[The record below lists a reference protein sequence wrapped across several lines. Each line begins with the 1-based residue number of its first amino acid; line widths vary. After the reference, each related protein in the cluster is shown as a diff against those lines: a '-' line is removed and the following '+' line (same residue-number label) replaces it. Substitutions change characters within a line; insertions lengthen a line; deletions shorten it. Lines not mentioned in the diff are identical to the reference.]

1 MIEQAYDLNLI
12 PGGVPIIVNVSQAD
26 AGTRTLKFNVFNRN
40 ELYTIPSDVKAEVV
54 GTKQDHHCFI
64 NECTMSGS
72 VVSVLV
78 TGQMTAV
85 QGDVTCKIRFIKDGT
100 SNVLGS
106 AIFVLRVDTA
116 ALPEDAD
123 LSASDI
129 PMIEEV
135 LALAPELRR
144 DVVEVRN
151 NAQNAAA
158 SAKNA
163 KTSETNASNS
173 QRAAKS
179 SEDNALASQRAAKD
193 SETKSKTSENN
204 AKTSETNAANSRKAA
219 KTSEDNARA
228 SEQHAASSESE
239 AKAWAVGPSGTG
251 SGSDTNNAKY
261 WAERAKATA
270 AGAFSYQGTCKYAD
284 LPSEKSVG
292 DVWNIEDDFTI
303 GGHSYPAGTNVAWN
317 GTEWDPQGGF
327 IDTDT
332 TPVQNSTKLIT
343 SGGVWTALKNWAAS
357 KLATARTLMVNLG
370 STTGGSFDGSKNV
383 DIGVKGT
390 LAVANGGTGATT
402 AAEARTNLGAAAA
415 SDVAKKFEAKS
426 LTAAGGTLTWTDS
439 AITENSI
446 IEPYATLFGVT
457 PSNIVT
463 TAGRCEVTFDAQDSA
478 FDVLITVRN

>member
-135 LALAPELRR
+135 LAFAPELRR
-144 DVVEVRN
+144 DVIEVRN

-158 SAKNA
+158 SQNAAKA
-163 KTSETNASNS
+163 SETNAATS
-173 QRAAKS
+173 QRSAKS
-179 SEDNALASQRAAKD
+179 SEDNALASQRAAKA
-193 SETKSKTSENN
+193 SETKSKTSEDN

-219 KTSEDNARA
+219 KTSEDNAKA
-228 SEQHAASSESE
+228 SEQNAASSKSE

-261 WAERAKATA
+261 WAERARAIA
-270 AGAFSYQGTCKYAD
+270 AGAFTYQGTCEYAD

-292 DVWNIEDDFTI
+292 DVWNIEDAFTI
-303 GGHSYPAGTNVAWN
+303 GGHSYPPGTNVAWN

-343 SGGVWTALKNWAAS
+343 SGAVWASLKSWAAS
-357 KLATARTLMVNLG
+357 KLETARTLMVNLG
-370 STTGGSFDGSKNV
+370 SAAGGSFDGSKNV

-390 LAVANGGTGATT
+390 LALAHGGTGATT
-402 AAEARTNLGAAAA
+402 AAEARANLGAAAA
-415 SDVAKKFEAKS
+415 SDVAKKLEAKS

-439 AITENSI
+439 SITENSM
-446 IEPYATLFGVT
+446 IEPYATLFGIT

-463 TAGRCEVTFDAQDSA
+463 TAGRCEVTFDAQDAA

>member
-54 GTKQDHHCFI
+54 GTKQDHHCFV

-72 VVSVLV
+72 VVSVSV

-106 AIFVLRVDTA
+106 AIFILRVDTA

-135 LALAPELRR
+135 LAIAPELR
-144 DVVEVRN
+144 DAVIKVRSD
-151 NAQNAAA
+151 AQNAAA
-158 SAKNA
+158 SQKAAKA
-163 KTSETNASNS
+163 SETNAAKS
-173 QRAAKS
+173 QTAAKS
-179 SEDNALASQRAAKD
+179 SEDNALSSQKAAKA
-193 SETKSKTSENN
+193 SETKSKTSEDN
-204 AKTSETNAANSRKAA
+204 AKISETNAGNSRKAA
-219 KTSEDNARA
+219 KTSEDNAKT
-228 SEQHAASSESE
+228 SETNAASSESE

-261 WAERAKATA
+261 WAERARAA
-270 AGAFSYQGTCKYAD
+270 AGGAYTYQGTCKYAD
-284 LPSEKSVG
+284 LPSNKSVG
-292 DVWNIEDDFTI
+292 DVWNIEDEFIFD
-303 GGHSYPAGTNVAWN
+303 GHSYPPGTNVAWN
-317 GTEWDPQGGF
+317 GKEWDPQGGF

-370 STTGGSFDGSKNV
+370 SATGGSFDGSKNV

-390 LAVANGGTGATT
+390 LAVAHGGTGATT
-402 AAEARTNLGAAAA
+402 AAEARTNLGAASA
-415 SDVAKKFEAKS
+415 SDVAKKLQAKS

-439 AITENSI
+439 SITANSI

-463 TAGRCEVTFDAQDSA
+463 TAGKCEVTFDAQDAA

>member
-54 GTKQDHHCFI
+54 GTKQDHHCFV
-64 NECTMSGS
+64 NECSMSGS
-72 VVSVLV
+72 VVSVAV

-106 AIFVLRVDTA
+106 AIFILRVDTA

-135 LALAPELRR
+135 LAIAPELKKAVI
-144 DVVEVRN
+144 DVRT
-151 NAQNAAA
+151 NAQNAAT
-158 SAKNA
+158 SEKNA
-163 KTSETNASNS
+163 KTSETNAAKS
-173 QRAAKS
+173 QKAAKS
-179 SEDNALASQRAAKD
+179 SESNALASQKAAKA
-193 SETKSKTSENN
+193 SEDN
-204 AKTSETNAANSRKAA
+204 AKTSETNAGNSQKVA
-219 KTSEDNARA
+219 KSSEDNAAA
-228 SEQHAASSESE
+228 SEKNALASKNSAASSAAE

-261 WAERAKATA
+261 WAERARAA
-270 AGAFSYQGTCKYAD
+270 AGGAFTYQGTCKYAD
-284 LPSEKSVG
+284 LPSSKSVG
-292 DVWNIEDDFTI
+292 DVWNIEDEFIFD
-303 GGHSYPAGTNVAWN
+303 GHTYPAGTNVAWN
-317 GTEWDPQGGF
+317 GKEWDPQGGF

-332 TPVQNSTKLIT
+332 APVENSTKLIT

-390 LAVANGGTGATT
+390 LAVAHGGTGATT
-402 AAEARTNLGAAAA
+402 AAEARTKLGAASA
-415 SDVAKKFEAKS
+415 SDVAKKLETKS
-426 LTAAGGTLTWTDS
+426 LTAAGGTLTWTNS
-439 AITENSI
+439 SITENSI
-446 IEPYATLFGVT
+446 IEPYATLFGIT
-457 PSNIVT
+457 PSNVVA
-463 TAGRCEVTFDAQDSA
+463 TAGKCEVTFDAQDAA

>member
-12 PGGVPIIVNVSQAD
+12 PGRVPIIVNVSQAD

-144 DVVEVRN
+144 DVIEVRS

-158 SAKNA
+158 SENNA
-163 KTSETNASNS
+163 KVSETNAAKS
-173 QRAAKS
+173 QTAAKS
-179 SEDNALASQRAAKD
+179 SEDNALASQKAAKA
-193 SETKSKTSENN
+193 SETKSKTSEYN
-204 AKTSETNAANSRKAA
+204 AKTSEINAGNSRKAA
-219 KTSEDNARA
+219 KTSEDNAKA

-270 AGAFSYQGTCKYAD
+270 AGAFTYQGTCKYAD
-284 LPSEKSVG
+284 LPSEKSIG
-292 DVWNIEDDFTI
+292 DVWNIEDAFI
-303 GGHSYPAGTNVAWN
+303 FNGHAYPAGTNVAWN

-327 IDTDT
+327 VDTDT

-370 STTGGSFDGSKNV
+370 SVAGGSFDGSKNV

-390 LAVANGGTGATT
+390 LAVAHGGTGATT
-402 AAEARTNLGAAAA
+402 SAEARTNLGAASA
-415 SDVAKKFEAKS
+415 SDVAKKLEAKS
-426 LTAAGGTLTWTDS
+426 LTSAGGTLTWTDS
-439 AITENSI
+439 SITENSM

-463 TAGRCEVTFDAQDSA
+463 TAGKCEVTFDAQDAA

>member
-54 GTKQDHHCFI
+54 GTKQDHHCFV

-72 VVSVLV
+72 VVSVSV

-106 AIFVLRVDTA
+106 AIFILRVDTA

-135 LALAPELRR
+135 LAIAPELRNT
-144 DVVEVRN
+144 VIEVRS

-158 SAKNA
+158 SQKAAKA
-163 KTSETNASNS
+163 SETNAAKS
-173 QRAAKS
+173 QTAAKS
-179 SEDNALASQRAAKD
+179 SEDNALSSQKAAKA
-193 SETKSKTSENN
+193 SETKSKTSEDN
-204 AKTSETNAANSRKAA
+204 AKISETNAGNSRKAA
-219 KTSEDNARA
+219 KTSEDNAKT
-228 SEQHAASSESE
+228 SETNAASSESE

-261 WAERAKATA
+261 WAERARAA
-270 AGAFSYQGTCKYAD
+270 AGGAYTYQGTCKYAD
-284 LPSEKSVG
+284 LPSDKAVG
-292 DVWNIEDDFTI
+292 DVWNIEDEFIFD
-303 GGHSYPAGTNVAWN
+303 GHSYPPGTNVAWN
-317 GTEWDPQGGF
+317 GKEWDPQGGF

-343 SGGVWTALKNWAAS
+343 SGGVWTALKNWAAT

-370 STTGGSFDGSKNV
+370 SATSGSFDGSKDV

-390 LAVANGGTGATT
+390 LAVAHGGTGATT
-402 AAEARTNLGAAAA
+402 AAEARVNLGAAAS
-415 SDVAKKFEAKS
+415 SDVSKKLEAKS

-439 AITENSI
+439 SITENSI
-446 IEPYATLFGVT
+446 IEPYATLFGIT
-457 PSNIVT
+457 PSNVVT
-463 TAGRCEVTFDAQDSA
+463 TAGKCEVTFDAQDAA

>member
-54 GTKQDHHCFI
+54 GTKQDHHCFV

-72 VVSVLV
+72 VVSVSV

-106 AIFVLRVDTA
+106 AIFILRVDTA

-135 LALAPELRR
+135 LAIAPELRNA
-144 DVVEVRN
+144 VIEVRS

-158 SAKNA
+158 SQKAAKA
-163 KTSETNASNS
+163 SETNAAKS
-173 QRAAKS
+173 QTAAKS
-179 SEDNALASQRAAKD
+179 SEDNALSSQKAAKA
-193 SETKSKTSENN
+193 SETKSKTSEDN
-204 AKTSETNAANSRKAA
+204 AKISETNAGNSRKAA
-219 KTSEDNARA
+219 KTSEDNAKT
-228 SEQHAASSESE
+228 SETNAASSESE

-261 WAERAKATA
+261 WAERARAA
-270 AGAFSYQGTCKYAD
+270 AGGAYTYQGTCKYAD
-284 LPSEKSVG
+284 LPSNKSVG
-292 DVWNIEDDFTI
+292 DVWNIEDEFIFD
-303 GGHSYPAGTNVAWN
+303 GHSYPPGTNVAWN
-317 GTEWDPQGGF
+317 GKEWDPQSGF

-343 SGGVWTALKNWAAS
+343 SGGVWAALKSWAAT

-370 STTGGSFDGSKNV
+370 STASGSFDGSKNV

-390 LAVANGGTGATT
+390 LAVAHGGTGATT
-402 AAEARTNLGAAAA
+402 TAEARTNLGAAAA
-415 SDVAKKFEAKS
+415 SDVAKKLQAKS

-439 AITENSI
+439 SITENSI
-446 IEPYATLFGVT
+446 IEPYATLFGIT

-463 TAGRCEVTFDAQDSA
+463 TAGKCEVTFDAQDAA

>member
-1 MIEQAYDLNLI
+1 MIEQVYNLNLI
-12 PGGVPIIVNVSQAD
+12 PDGVPVIVKVSQAD
-26 AGTRTLKFNVFNRN
+26 SNTRTLKFNLYNGS
-40 ELYTIPSDVKAEVV
+40 ELYQIPAGTEVEIV
-54 GTKQDHHCFI
+54 GTKENNKFFVYYCSFEGH
-64 NECTMSGS
+64 
-72 VVSVLV
+72 VVKVKVLQ
-78 TGQMTAV
+78 QMTSRK
-85 QGDVTCKIRFIKDGT
+85 GDVTCKLRLTQNDG
-100 SNVLGS
+100 VDILGTAS
-106 AIFVLRVDTA
+106 FVMRVDRS
-116 ALPEDAD
+116 ALPDDSD
-123 LSASDI
+123 LSETDV
-129 PMIEEV
+129 PMIEQV
-135 LALAPELRR
+135 LTLAPK
-144 DVVEVRN
+144 VEAWSASAES

-158 SAKNA
+158 SQKAAKA
-163 KTSETNASNS
+163 SETNAATS

-179 SEDNALASQRAAKD
+179 SEDNALASQRSAKA
-193 SETKSKTSENN
+193 SETKSKTSEDN

-219 KTSEDNARA
+219 KISEDNAKA

-270 AGAFSYQGTCKYAD
+270 AGAFTYQGTCRYAD
-284 LPSEKSVG
+284 LPSSKSVG
-292 DVWNIEDDFTI
+292 DVWNIEDAFTI
-303 GGHSYPAGTNVAWN
+303 GGHSYPPGTNVAWN

-370 STTGGSFDGSKNV
+370 STAGGSFDGSKNV

-390 LAVANGGTGATT
+390 LAVAHGGTGATT

-415 SDVAKKFEAKS
+415 SDVAKKLEAKS

-439 AITENSI
+439 SITENSI

-463 TAGRCEVTFDAQDSA
+463 TAGRCEVTFDAQDAA

>member
-72 VVSVLV
+72 IVSVLV

-135 LALAPELRR
+135 LALAPELRK
-144 DVVEVRN
+144 DVIEVRS
-151 NAQNAAA
+151 NAQNALASENAA
-158 SAKNA
+158 KA
-163 KTSETNASNS
+163 SETNAANS

-179 SEDNALASQRAAKD
+179 SEDNALASQRAAKS
-193 SETKSKTSENN
+193 SETKSKTSEDN
-204 AKTSETNAANSRKAA
+204 AKTSEINAANSRKAA
-219 KTSEDNARA
+219 KTSEDNART
-228 SEQHAASSESE
+228 SEQQAALSESE

-270 AGAFSYQGTCKYAD
+270 AGAFTYQGTCKYAD
-284 LPSEKSVG
+284 LPSNKSVG
-292 DVWNIEDDFTI
+292 DVWNIEDAFII

-415 SDVAKKFEAKS
+415 SDVAKKLEAKS

-439 AITENSI
+439 SITENSI

-463 TAGRCEVTFDAQDSA
+463 TAGRCEVTFDAQDAA

>member
-40 ELYTIPSDVKAEVV
+40 ELYTIPSDVKAEIV

-106 AIFVLRVDTA
+106 AIFILRVDTA

-135 LALAPELRR
+135 LAIAPELRNA
-144 DVVEVRN
+144 VIEVRS

-158 SAKNA
+158 SQKAAKA
-163 KTSETNASNS
+163 SETNAAKS
-173 QRAAKS
+173 QTAAKS
-179 SEDNALASQRAAKD
+179 SETNALASQKAAKD
-193 SETKSKTSENN
+193 SETKSKTSEDN
-204 AKTSETNAANSRKAA
+204 AKISETNAGNSRKAA
-219 KTSEDNARA
+219 KTSEDNAKT
-228 SEQHAASSESE
+228 SETNAASSESE

-261 WAERAKATA
+261 WAERARAA
-270 AGAFSYQGTCKYAD
+270 AGGAFTYQGTCKYED
-284 LPSEKSVG
+284 LPSSKSVG
-292 DVWNIEDDFTI
+292 DVWNIEDEFIFD
-303 GGHSYPAGTNVAWN
+303 GHTYPPGTNVAWN
-317 GTEWDPQGGF
+317 GKEWDPQGGF

-390 LAVANGGTGATT
+390 LAVAHGGTGATT
-402 AAEARTNLGAAAA
+402 AAVARTNLGAAAA
-415 SDVAKKFEAKS
+415 SDVAKKLEAKS

-439 AITENSI
+439 SITENSI

-463 TAGRCEVTFDAQDSA
+463 TAGKCEVTFDAQDAA

>member
-54 GTKQDHHCFI
+54 GTKQDHHCFV

-135 LALAPELRR
+135 LALAPELRK
-144 DVVEVRN
+144 DVIEVRS

-163 KTSETNASNS
+163 KTSETNAANS
-173 QRAAKS
+173 KMAAKS

-193 SETKSKTSENN
+193 SETKSKTSEDN
-204 AKTSETNAANSRKAA
+204 AKTSEINAGNSRKAA

-261 WAERAKATA
+261 WAERARAIA
-270 AGAFSYQGTCKYAD
+270 AGAFTYQGTCKYAD

-292 DVWNIEDDFTI
+292 DVWNIEDAFIFD
-303 GGHSYPAGTNVAWN
+303 GHSYPPGTNVAWN

-370 STTGGSFDGSKNV
+370 SATGGSFDGSKNV

-390 LAVANGGTGATT
+390 LAVAHGGTGATT

-415 SDVAKKFEAKS
+415 SDVAKKLEAKS
-426 LTAAGGTLTWTDS
+426 LTADGGTLTWTDS
-439 AITENSI
+439 SITANSI
-446 IEPYATLFGVT
+446 IEPYATLFGIT
-457 PSNIVT
+457 PSNIVA
-463 TAGRCEVTFDAQDSA
+463 TAGRCEVTFDAQDAA

>member
-1 MIEQAYDLNLI
+1 MIEQVYNLNLI
-12 PGGVPIIVNVSQAD
+12 PDGVPVIVKVSQAD
-26 AGTRTLKFNVFNRN
+26 SNTRTLKFNLYNGS
-40 ELYTIPSDVKAEVV
+40 ELYQIPAGTEVEIV
-54 GTKQDHHCFI
+54 GTKENNKFFVYYCSFEGH
-64 NECTMSGS
+64 
-72 VVSVLV
+72 VVKVKV
-78 TGQMTAV
+78 VQQMTSRK
-85 QGDVTCKIRFIKDGT
+85 GDVTCKLRLTQNDG
-100 SNVLGS
+100 VDILGTAS
-106 AIFVLRVDTA
+106 FVMRVDRS
-116 ALPEDAD
+116 ALPDDSD
-123 LSASDI
+123 LSETDV
-129 PMIEEV
+129 PMIEQV
-135 LALAPELRR
+135 LTLAPQ
-144 DVVEVRN
+144 VEAWSASAES

-158 SAKNA
+158 SEKNA
-163 KTSETNASNS
+163 KVSETNAANS
-173 QRAAKS
+173 QKAAKS
-179 SEDNALASQRAAKD
+179 SEDNALASQNAAKA
-193 SETKSKTSENN
+193 SETKSKTSEDN

-219 KTSEDNARA
+219 KTSEDNAKA

-261 WAERAKATA
+261 WAERARAVA
-270 AGAFSYQGTCKYAD
+270 AGAFTYQGTCRYAD

-292 DVWNIEDDFTI
+292 DVWNIEDAFTI
-303 GGHSYPAGTNVAWN
+303 GGHSYPPGTNVAWN

-332 TPVQNSTKLIT
+332 TPVQNSTKFIT

-370 STTGGSFDGSKNV
+370 SATGGSFDGSKNV

-402 AAEARTNLGAAAA
+402 AAEARTNIGAAAA
-415 SDVAKKFEAKS
+415 SDVSKKLEAKS

-439 AITENSI
+439 SITENSI

-463 TAGRCEVTFDAQDSA
+463 TAGKCEVTFDAQDAA

>member
-54 GTKQDHHCFI
+54 GTKQDHHCFV

-72 VVSVLV
+72 VVSVSV

-106 AIFVLRVDTA
+106 AIFILRVDTA

-135 LALAPELRR
+135 LAIAPELRNA
-144 DVVEVRN
+144 VIEVRS

-158 SAKNA
+158 SQKAAKA
-163 KTSETNASNS
+163 SETNAAKS
-173 QRAAKS
+173 QTAAKS
-179 SEDNALASQRAAKD
+179 SEDNALSSQKAAKA
-193 SETKSKTSENN
+193 SETKSKTSEDN
-204 AKTSETNAANSRKAA
+204 AKISETNAGNSRKAA
-219 KTSEDNARA
+219 KTSEDNAKT
-228 SEQHAASSESE
+228 SETNAASSESE

-261 WAERAKATA
+261 WAERARAA
-270 AGAFSYQGTCKYAD
+270 AGGAYTYQGTCKYAD
-284 LPSEKSVG
+284 LPSNKSVG
-292 DVWNIEDDFTI
+292 DVWNIEDEFIFD
-303 GGHSYPAGTNVAWN
+303 GHSYPPGTNVAWN
-317 GTEWDPQGGF
+317 GKEWDPQSGF

-343 SGGVWTALKNWAAS
+343 SGGVWAALKSWAAT

-370 STTGGSFDGSKNV
+370 STASGSFDGSKNV

-390 LAVANGGTGATT
+390 LAVAHGGTGATT
-402 AAEARTNLGAAAA
+402 AAEARTNLGAASA
-415 SDVAKKFEAKS
+415 SDVAKKLQAKS

-439 AITENSI
+439 SITEKSI
-446 IEPYATLFGVT
+446 IEPYATLFGIT

-463 TAGRCEVTFDAQDSA
+463 TAGKCEVTFDAQDAA

>member
-54 GTKQDHHCFI
+54 GTKQDHHCFV
-64 NECTMSGS
+64 NECSMSGS
-72 VVSVLV
+72 VVSVEV
-78 TGQMTAV
+78 TGQMSAV

-106 AIFVLRVDTA
+106 AIFILRVDTA

-135 LALAPELRR
+135 LAIAPELKKAVI
-144 DVVEVRN
+144 DVRT

-158 SAKNA
+158 SEKNAKASETNAKTSEKNAKTSETNAGNSQKAAKTSEDNA

-173 QRAAKS
+173 QKAAKS
-179 SEDNALASQRAAKD
+179 SEDNAAASEKNALASK
-193 SETKSKTSENN
+193 
-204 AKTSETNAANSRKAA
+204 NS
-219 KTSEDNARA
+219 
-228 SEQHAASSESE
+228 AASSASE

-261 WAERAKATA
+261 WAERARAA
-270 AGAFSYQGTCKYAD
+270 AGGAFTYQGTCKYAD
-284 LPSEKSVG
+284 LPSSKSVG
-292 DVWNIEDDFTI
+292 DVWNIEDEFIFD
-303 GGHSYPAGTNVAWN
+303 GHTYPPGTNVAWN
-317 GTEWDPQGGF
+317 GKEWDPQGGF

-332 TPVQNSTKLIT
+332 TPVENSTKLIT

-357 KLATARTLMVNLG
+357 KLATARILMVNLG

-390 LAVANGGTGATT
+390 LAVAHGGTGATT

-415 SDVAKKFEAKS
+415 SDVAKKLQAKS

-439 AITENSI
+439 SITENSI

-457 PSNIVT
+457 PSNIAT
-463 TAGRCEVTFDAQDSA
+463 TAGKCEITFDAQDAA

>member
-40 ELYTIPSDVKAEVV
+40 ELYTIPSDVKAEIV

-106 AIFVLRVDTA
+106 AIFVLRVETA
-116 ALPEDAD
+116 DLPEDAD

-135 LALAPELRR
+135 LALAPELRK
-144 DVVEVRN
+144 DVVEVRS

-158 SAKNA
+158 SENAA
-163 KTSETNASNS
+163 KTSETNAAKS

-204 AKTSETNAANSRKAA
+204 AKTSEINSGNSQRAA
-219 KTSEDNARA
+219 KTSENNAKA

-270 AGAFSYQGTCKYAD
+270 AGAFTYQGTCKYAD

-292 DVWNIEDDFTI
+292 DVWNIEDAFI
-303 GGHSYPAGTNVAWN
+303 FNGHSYPAGTNVAWN

-343 SGGVWTALKNWAAS
+343 SGGVWTALKSWAAS

-390 LAVANGGTGATT
+390 LAVAHGGTGATT

-415 SDVAKKFEAKS
+415 SDVAKKLKAKS

-439 AITENSI
+439 SITVNSI
-446 IEPYATLFGVT
+446 IETYATLFGIT

-463 TAGRCEVTFDAQDSA
+463 TAGKCEVTFDAQDAA

>member
-54 GTKQDHHCFI
+54 GTKQDHHCFV

-72 VVSVLV
+72 VVSVSV

-106 AIFVLRVDTA
+106 AIFILRVDTA

-135 LALAPELRR
+135 LAIAPELR
-144 DVVEVRN
+144 DAVIKVRSD
-151 NAQNAAA
+151 AQNAAA
-158 SAKNA
+158 SEKNA
-163 KTSETNASNS
+163 KASETNAAKS
-173 QRAAKS
+173 QTAAKS
-179 SEDNALASQRAAKD
+179 SEDNALASQKAAKA
-193 SETKSKTSENN
+193 SETKSKTSEDN
-204 AKTSETNAANSRKAA
+204 AKTSETNAGNSRKAA
-219 KTSEDNARA
+219 KTSEDNAKT
-228 SEQHAASSESE
+228 SETNAASSESE

-270 AGAFSYQGTCKYAD
+270 AGAFTYQGTCKYAD
-284 LPSEKSVG
+284 LPSDKSIG
-292 DVWNIEDDFTI
+292 DVWNIEDAFIFD
-303 GGHSYPAGTNVAWN
+303 GHAYPPGTNVAWN

-343 SGGVWTALKNWAAS
+343 SGGVWAALKSWAAT

-370 STTGGSFDGSKNV
+370 STASGSFDGSKNV

-390 LAVANGGTGATT
+390 LAVAHGGTGATT
-402 AAEARTNLGAAAA
+402 AAEARTNLGAASA
-415 SDVAKKFEAKS
+415 SDVAKKLQAKS

-439 AITENSI
+439 SITEKSI
-446 IEPYATLFGVT
+446 IEPYATLFGIT

-463 TAGRCEVTFDAQDSA
+463 TAGKCEVTFDAQDAA

>member
-135 LALAPELRR
+135 LALAPELRE
-144 DVVEVRN
+144 DVIEVRS

-158 SAKNA
+158 SENNA
-163 KTSETNASNS
+163 KASETNAAKS

-193 SETKSKTSENN
+193 SETKSKTSEDN

-219 KTSEDNARA
+219 KTSEDNART

-270 AGAFSYQGTCKYAD
+270 AGAFTYQGTCKYAD
-284 LPSEKSVG
+284 LPSNKSVG
-292 DVWNIEDDFTI
+292 DVWNIEDAFII

-343 SGGVWTALKNWAAS
+343 SGGVWTALKSWAAS

-370 STTGGSFDGSKNV
+370 STAGGSFDGSKNV

-390 LAVANGGTGATT
+390 LAVAHGGTGATT

-415 SDVAKKFEAKS
+415 SDVAKKLEAKS

-439 AITENSI
+439 SITENSI

-457 PSNIVT
+457 PSNIVA
-463 TAGRCEVTFDAQDSA
+463 TAGRCEVTFDAQDAA

>member
-26 AGTRTLKFNVFNRN
+26 AGTRTLKFNVFNKN
-40 ELYTIPSDVKAEVV
+40 KLYTIPSDVKAEVV

-72 VVSVLV
+72 IVSVLV

-135 LALAPELRR
+135 LAIAPELRK
-144 DVVEVRN
+144 DVIEVRS

-163 KTSETNASNS
+163 KTSETNAANS

-193 SETKSKTSENN
+193 SETKSKTSEDN
-204 AKTSETNAANSRKAA
+204 AKTSETNAGNSQRAA
-219 KTSEDNARA
+219 KTSENNAKA

-270 AGAFSYQGTCKYAD
+270 AGAFTYQGTCRYAD
-284 LPSEKSVG
+284 LPSSKSVG
-292 DVWNIEDDFTI
+292 DVWNIEDAFI
-303 GGHSYPAGTNVAWN
+303 FNGHSYPAGTNVAWN

-390 LAVANGGTGATT
+390 LAVAHGGTGATT

-415 SDVAKKFEAKS
+415 SDVAKKLEAKS

-439 AITENSI
+439 SITANSI
-446 IEPYATLFGVT
+446 IETYATLFGVT
-457 PSNIVT
+457 PSNIVA
-463 TAGRCEVTFDAQDSA
+463 TAGRCEATFDAQDAA